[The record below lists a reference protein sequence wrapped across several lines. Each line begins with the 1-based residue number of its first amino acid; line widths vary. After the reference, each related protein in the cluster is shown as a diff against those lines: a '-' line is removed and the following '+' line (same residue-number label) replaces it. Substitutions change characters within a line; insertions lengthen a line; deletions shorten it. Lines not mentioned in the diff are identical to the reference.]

1 MFRLREFQPPK
12 RIQIA
17 IKNMF
22 IIMAYNLIVTLF
34 LAINY
39 YYKRYVFFAEHI
51 SNLGS
56 MDPLNSPPNTISMIF
71 MIVGFGINSA
81 LMLSVAILYFVK
93 RKELKGWKVKGSLGI
108 VLAFG
113 AAGIAI
119 PLDHEQ
125 LRVLHLVGAACFIGG
140 FAAFNAYLQ
149 ITSSYRK
156 IIKKEVDARR
166 ADTIWDITL
175 SVIVIVVLI
184 GYFTIFALDQ
194 LGIGADWHLGPIFQK
209 IIVFIE
215 ILAIYFIDNK
225 DI

>member
-1 MFRLREFQPPK
+1 MFRLREFNPPK

-17 IKNMF
+17 IKNIF
-22 IIMAYNLIVTLF
+22 IIMAYTLTVTLF

-39 YYKRYVFFAEHI
+39 YYKRYEFFKEHI

-56 MDPLNSPPNTISMIF
+56 MQNSNDISMII

-81 LMLSVAILYFVK
+81 LMLIVAILYFVN
-93 RKELKGWKVKGSLGI
+93 RKQLKGWAVKGALGI

-113 AAGIAI
+113 AAGVAV
-119 PLDHEQ
+119 PLDHPQ
-125 LRVLHLVGAACFIGG
+125 LRILHLAGAACFIGG

-149 ITSSYRK
+149 ISSSYRK
-156 IIKKEVDARR
+156 IIKKEYDTSRT
-166 ADTIWDITL
+166 DTIWDVTL
-175 SVIVIVVLI
+175 SIIVLVVLL

-194 LGIGADWHLGPIFQK
+194 FGIGASWYLGPIFQK

-215 ILAIYFIDNK
+215 ILALYFIDNK

>member
-1 MFRLREFQPPK
+1 MFKLREFEPPK
-12 RIQIA
+12 RTQIA

-22 IIMAYNLIVTLF
+22 IIMAYTLTITLF

-56 MDPLNSPPNTISMIF
+56 MDTLNSPPNTFSMII

-81 LMLSVAILYFVK
+81 LMLSVAIIYFVK
-93 RKELKGWKVKGSLGI
+93 RKELKGAIVKGSLAI
-108 VLAFG
+108 ILAFG
-113 AAGIAI
+113 ATGIAI
-119 PLDHEQ
+119 PLDHPQ
-125 LRVLHLVGAACFIGG
+125 LRILHLVGAACFIGG

-156 IIKKEVDARR
+156 IVKKEADNSK

-175 SVIVIVVLI
+175 SFIVIAVLVI
-184 GYFTIFALDQ
+184 YFVTFALDQ
-194 LGIGADWHLGPIFQK
+194 LGIGTTWHLGPIFQK
-209 IIVFIE
+209 IVVFIE
-215 ILAIYFIDNK
+215 VLALYFIDNK
-225 DI
+225 DV